1 MHVLLYTVI
10 NYYFFVD
17 VYVLLY
23 AVINF
28 YFCMANVKKREEKTN
43 KP

>member
-1 MHVLLYTVI
+1 MYVLLYTVI

-23 AVINF
+23 TVINY
-28 YFCMANVKKREEKTN
+28 YFCMANVKKRKEKTN